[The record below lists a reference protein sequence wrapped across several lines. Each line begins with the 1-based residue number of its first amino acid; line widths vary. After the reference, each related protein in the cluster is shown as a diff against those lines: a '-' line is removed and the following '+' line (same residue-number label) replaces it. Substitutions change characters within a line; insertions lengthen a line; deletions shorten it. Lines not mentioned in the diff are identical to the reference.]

1 MIRLTGIDPDTHCLS
16 FAYLDY
22 DTERRKLVGLKVAV
36 LKIAKGMTGKD
47 AAQAMCQHPGLP
59 EAVNRSG
66 QYGALVVEGQDS
78 VYTGKTNTG
87 LTRDLIYLAL
97 VAGASMAMANQDTVY
112 HPTPHQWKGSV
123 PKHIHQCRTLNKA
136 GIKYE
141 MRGGKKPEA
150 QYPVP
155 LQFERFCLQG
165 NVNAGDW
172 QDVNDAV
179 GLALWGLEKYL
190 RERK

>member
-1 MIRLTGIDPDTHCLS
+1 MLRVTGIDPDTHCLS
-16 FAYLDY
+16 FAYLGY
-22 DTERRKLVGLKVAV
+22 DTERRKLVELKVAV
-36 LKIAKGMTGKD
+36 LKIAKGVTGKD
-47 AAQAMCQHPGLP
+47 AAQAMCQHPGLS

-78 VYTGKTNTG
+78 SYTGKTNNA

-97 VAGASMAMANQDTVY
+97 VAGGTMAVSKHDTVY
-112 HPTPHQWKGSV
+112 HPKPHDWKGSV
-123 PKHIHQCRTLNKA
+123 PKDIHQCRTMAKA

-141 MRGGKKPEA
+141 MKGGKSR
-150 QYPVP
+150 YPVP
-155 LQFERFCLQG
+155 LQFDRFCLQA

-172 QDVNDAV
+172 KDINDSI

-190 RERK
+190 RERR